1 MDASLLELRL
11 RLKECPLAPP
21 AEPVLRVG
29 TTCVGALW
37 ECGCACVGE
46 DFDSVHFVGCAVHRE
61 YMARPT
67 GSREAVAAA
76 TRYASTI
83 KGDLPSPGVHRRP
96 VR

>member
-1 MDASLLELRL
+1 MDALLSIRL
-11 RLKECPLAPP
+11 RLKECPIAPP

-46 DFDSVHFVGCAVHRE
+46 DFDSVHFVGCTLHGE
-61 YMARPT
+61 YMGRLT
-67 GSREAVAAA
+67 NSRAAVPAGP
-76 TRYASTI
+76 RYATTV
-83 KGDLPSPGVHRRP
+83 KGDEPGLQVPRRT